1 MKKSNIQST
10 NNSTNNNSNKGKDW
24 GRIIS
29 LVIKGIA
36 AVGTLATGVA
46 ALVKHQGDIK
56 SNKKKNEDNV
66 KYLQEKSDIEVDTYR
81 RKKEVDQQFR
91 ASRDPG
97 AFPNGNL
104 GNCPYAPSKDVPVP
118 NIPNARDLK
127 SDNDHDPKP
136 FIVPNLIQDDEFV
149 AIFGQEKIG
158 KTYLALQMARDA
170 ATGGKSSLFP
180 EENCDLAKYNVLY
193 YASEGYR
200 DEIWTRLPE
209 GFLDENENFN
219 LFPADHYSVYELVSH
234 IKDQLEKAPVGIR
247 SQVYIDN
254 LSSFANNV
262 YSGQVDYLIAAL
274 HKMKTDIKIKGS
286 TLTVIL
292 FAHEKA
298 DGSNISSSAVVRQR
312 VSTMI
317 RFAEVS
323 GKEGCRS
330 LAITQ
335 SNIHRKN
342 EFILKTVEIE
352 GQPLTFEHHEQIQ
365 EEDVLPEVEEEGR
378 NNNKRDKAWWDA
390 EMPHILEQ
398 IKAGKKQQ
406 EIAEEYGVRREYL
419 NTKISQYKKE
429 HPDKS

>member
-1 MKKSNIQST
+1 MENTNTSNSSNTVNNNGKNWIDAFKLIIKLLAALGTFLTGLALIRKPKAEANANKQKNNDNLDYQQKKSN
-10 NNSTNNNSNKGKDW
+10 
-24 GRIIS
+24 
-29 LVIKGIA
+29 
-36 AVGTLATGVA
+36 
-46 ALVKHQGDIK
+46 
-56 SNKKKNEDNV
+56 
-66 KYLQEKSDIEVDTYR
+66 IEVDTYR
-81 RKKEVDQQFR
+81 RKKEADQKLR
-91 ASRDPG
+91 ASREQ
-97 AFPNGNL
+97 NGNT
-104 GNCPYAPSKDVPVP
+104 GNCPFATANRKDTPVP

-127 SDNDHDPKP
+127 TNNDHEPKP
-136 FIVPNLIQDDEFV
+136 FIVPGFIQDDEFG

-158 KTYLALQMARDA
+158 KTYLALQIARDA

-200 DEIWTRLPE
+200 DEIWTRLPKS
-209 GFLDENENFN
+209 FLEENVNFN
-219 LFPADHYSVYELVSH
+219 LFPADHYNVYDLMSH
-234 IKDQLEKAPVGIR
+234 INDQVKKVPKEMHTLLI
-247 SQVYIDN
+247 IDN

-262 YSGQVDYLIAAL
+262 YSGQVDYLMAEL
-274 HKMKTDIKIKGS
+274 HKTKTEIKMNGS
-286 TLTVIL
+286 SLTVIL

-323 GKEGCRS
+323 GKEGYRS

-335 SNIHRKN
+335 SNLHRKN

-352 GQPLTFEHHEQIQ
+352 GQPLTFEHHEPIQ
-365 EEDVLPEVEEEGR
+365 EEDELPGAEEEGEK
-378 NNNKRDKAWWDA
+378 NCKRDKAWWDA

-406 EIAEEYGVRREYL
+406 EIAEEYGIRREYL

-429 HPDKS
+429 HPDKC

>member
-1 MKKSNIQST
+1 MKTDTSINT
-10 NNSTNNNSNKGKDW
+10 NNGSNNGKDW
-24 GRIIS
+24 GKIIG
-29 LVIKGIA
+29 LTIKAIA
-36 AVGTLATGVA
+36 AIGTLAAGIA
-46 ALVKHQGDIK
+46 ALVKPKADVK
-56 SNKKKNEDNV
+56 SNKKKNEDNLEYQQ
-66 KYLQEKSDIEVDTYR
+66 KKSDIEVDTYK
-81 RKKEVDQQFR
+81 RKKEVDQQLR
-91 ASRDPG
+91 SSRDSG
-97 AFPNGNL
+97 TSQSGNV

-127 SDNDHDPKP
+127 TDNDHDPKP
-136 FIVPNLIQDDEFV
+136 FIVPNFIQDDEFV

-158 KTYLALQMARDA
+158 KTYLALQIGRDA

-200 DEIWTRLPE
+200 DEIWTRLPK
-209 GFLDENENFN
+209 GFLEENENFN
-219 LFPADHYSVYELVSH
+219 LFPADHYSVYELMSH
-234 IKDQLEKAPVGIR
+234 INDRLENAPEGIH
-247 SQVYIDN
+247 SLVIIDN

-274 HKMKTDIKIKGS
+274 HKTKTDIKIKGS

-317 RFAEVS
+317 RFAGVS

-335 SNIHRKN
+335 SNPHRKN
-342 EFILKTVEIE
+342 EFILKTVETKD
-352 GQPLTFEHHEQIQ
+352 QPLSFEHREQIQ
-365 EEDVLPEVEEEGR
+365 EENEHPGADEEG
-378 NNNKRDKAWWDA
+378 NNSSKRDKAWWDA
-390 EMPHILEQ
+390 EMPLILER
-398 IKAGKKQQ
+398 IKAGEKQQ
-406 EIAEEYGVRREYL
+406 EIAERYGVRREYL
-419 NTKISQYKKE
+419 NTKINQYKKAQQQRGN
-429 HPDKS
+429 